1 MDAIAGAVAQLT
13 EVPFYYLRHGETDWN
28 RDRLCQGHTDI
39 PLNETGR
46 SQAESAKGRLQDCEI
61 ATICCSPLA
70 RARETAEIVNQAL
83 GRPLVVVEDLQECDF
98 GVNEGAAP
106 GRWYR
111 EWFNGATP
119 AGAEAYEDFLL
130 RALGGVNRAL
140 GHPGPV
146 LIVGHGGVYWSL
158 QRHGGFETEGTSL
171 PNAVPVWHQPPTT
184 NEPGWRTQIL
194 E

>member
-1 MDAIAGAVAQLT
+1 MDAIPGAVAQLT
-13 EVPFYYLRHGETDWN
+13 EVAFYYLRHGETDWN

-46 SQAESAKGRLQDCEI
+46 SQAESAKVRLQDCEI

-83 GRPLVVVEDLQECDF
+83 G
-98 GVNEGAAP
+98 
-106 GRWYR
+106 
-111 EWFNGATP
+111 
-119 AGAEAYEDFLL
+119 
-130 RALGGVNRAL
+130 
-140 GHPGPV
+140 HPGPV

-158 QRHGGFETEGTSL
+158 QRHGGFDTEGTSL

-184 NEPGWRTQIL
+184 NDPSWQTQIL